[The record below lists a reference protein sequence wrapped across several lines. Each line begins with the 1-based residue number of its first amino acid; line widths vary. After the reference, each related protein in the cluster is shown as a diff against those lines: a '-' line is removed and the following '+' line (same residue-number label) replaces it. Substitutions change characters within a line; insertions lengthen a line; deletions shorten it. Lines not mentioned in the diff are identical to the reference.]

1 MVKQDAFIKLLSQ
14 KNLDLGFQLEYAT
27 RLQAENPQKIALMIT
42 TEFEGIYRNGGIG
55 TYYRTLSEHLS
66 EQGWYVILLVC
77 NSQQAFEGE
86 SHIPCLNHIFGVDEL
101 PKVLNLQPIHE
112 SILKAA
118 SYSFVDRDSY
128 ASLLFVQAV
137 EKLFP
142 TSKIYVEF
150 HEMNGFAARTIL
162 AKKCGILGQN
172 CAVAVTMHSGH
183 EWIYEANEWFAEEYH
198 SVFLNLINSEQLS
211 FENAD
216 LAFFPSYHLRS
227 RVDAYGWD
235 VSESIHMPYFIP
247 ILENESRALEAL
259 ESSVPISVPNQA
271 MQVSF

>member
-1 MVKQDAFIKLLSQ
+1 MVKQDTFIKLLSQ

-27 RLQAENPQKIALMIT
+27 RLQAENPQNIALMIT

-55 TYYRTLSEHLS
+55 TYYRTLSEHLA

-77 NSQQAFEGE
+77 NSQQDFEGE
-86 SHIPCLNHIFGVDEL
+86 SDIPCLKHIFGVGEL
-101 PKVLNLQPIHE
+101 PRVLNLQPIHE

-118 SYSFVDRDSY
+118 SYYSFVDRDGYS
-128 ASLLFVQAV
+128 SLFFVQAI
-137 EKLFP
+137 ENLFP
-142 TSKIYVEF
+142 ASKIYVEF
-150 HEMNGFAARTIL
+150 HEMNGLAARTIL
-162 AKKCGILGQN
+162 AKKCGILDQN
-172 CAVAVTMHSGH
+172 VAVAVTMHSGH
-183 EWIYEANEWFAEEYH
+183 EWIYEANEWFAEEYQNM
-198 SVFLNLINSEQLS
+198 FLELINFEQFS

-247 ILENESRALEAL
+247 ILEDNSKALEALEAL
-259 ESSVPISVPNQA
+259 ESSSPISVL
-271 MQVSF
+271 S